1 MSLIKNTTN
10 KFAVIAKLFSDN
22 QDYYQLF
29 DNENEAKN
37 ACKAVLSQEFG
48 INSTEVVSP
57 NQIDEDFHG
66 DSQYLEIDSNNQS
79 DIVALAKQISS
90 DNKAKWEDFLAKN
103 TGKSVDELSMPKA
116 MHGYNQK

>member
-29 DNENEAKN
+29 DTENEAKN

-48 INSTEVVSP
+48 INSAEVVSP
-57 NQIDEDFHG
+57 NQIDEDLHG
-66 DSQYLEIDSNNQS
+66 DS
-79 DIVALAKQISS
+79 
-90 DNKAKWEDFLAKN
+90 
-103 TGKSVDELSMPKA
+103 
-116 MHGYNQK
+116 

>member
-29 DNENEAKN
+29 DTENEAKN

-48 INSTEVVSP
+48 INSAEVVSP
-57 NQIDEDFHG
+57 NQIDEDLHG

-79 DIVALAKQISS
+79 DIVGLAKQISS

-103 TGKSVDELSMPKA
+103 TGKSVDELSMLKA